1 MMPRYLLFTGLLI
14 FAGTNTIAQQKN
26 GTVFN
31 SYNSVGFVA
40 GKLPVSFAAQTENGI
55 KYKNWFA
62 GAGFGIDTYFW
73 KSLPFFFTVKKEF
86 AFKNNSIVLYANAG
100 THIIKKNKK
109 IEGIFSTTETQ
120 GGFYGDAGAGYK
132 IKITKNSNIFFT
144 LGNTVKHIK
153 QTEEST
159 GTGFPYYYTTKHKLS
174 RIAFKI
180 GYQF

>member
-1 MMPRYLLFTGLLI
+1 MSRHLLFISLLI
-14 FAGTNTIAQQKN
+14 FTGANAIAQQKH
-26 GTVFN
+26 GAVFN

-62 GAGFGIDTYFW
+62 GAGFGIDTYW
-73 KSLPFFFTVKKEF
+73 WQSLPLFFAFKKEF
-86 AFKNNSIVLYANAG
+86 SFKNSGIILYVNTG
-100 THIIKKNKK
+100 TNIIKKNKK
-109 IEGIFSTTETQ
+109 IVGAFSTTETL

-132 IKITKNSNIFFT
+132 IKITKSSSIFFT
-144 LGNTVKHIK
+144 LGNTVKHIT
-153 QTEEST
+153 QTEQSVDT
-159 GTGFPYYYTTKHKLS
+159 GLPYYYTTKHKLS

>member
-1 MMPRYLLFTGLLI
+1 MIPRYLLFTSLI
-14 FAGTNTIAQQKN
+14 IFVCTNIIAQQN
-26 GTVFN
+26 HGAVFN
-31 SYNSVGFVA
+31 SYNSIGFVA
-40 GKLPVSFAAQTENGI
+40 GKLPVSFATQTENGV

-73 KSLPFFFTVKKEF
+73 KSLPLFFAVKKEF
-86 AFKNNSIVLYANAG
+86 SFKNSGIILYVNTG
-100 THIIKKNKK
+100 KNIIKKNRK
-109 IEGIFSTTETQ
+109 IVGTFSTIETQ

-132 IKITKNSNIFFT
+132 IKITKSSNIFFT

-153 QTEEST
+153 QTEESIN
-159 GTGFPYYYTTKHKLS
+159 TGFPYSYTTQHKLS